1 MRKALKSL
9 DQLMSLD
16 TAYSQVFSEET
27 QKVFSTYSSLEADE
41 KLALLY
47 YVYEKM
53 GESITPAAPAAADP
67 ELAPLL
73 LGNFFKLSGENQL
86 AVMREIVNGEDTEYS
101 QAYGSLTANNQLLV
115 WYAWAQDMGKTVID
129 MPSNYRTAKAMSDSV
144 SQIEGLE
151 FQDQISVLRE
161 IASQMGHTN
170 VQAIPSQAE
179 TGKTPSL

>member
-1 MRKALKSL
+1 
-9 DQLMSLD
+9 MSLN
-16 TAYSQVFSEET
+16 TANTANSQVFSAET
-27 QKVFSTYSSLEADE
+27 QKVFSNYSSLGADD

-73 LGNFFKLSGENQL
+73 LENFFKLSGDDQL
-86 AVMREIVNGEDTEYS
+86 AVMREVVNGEDTEYS

-115 WYAWAQDMGKTVID
+115 WYAWAQGMGKTVID
-129 MPSNYRTAKAMSDSV
+129 MPGNYKPAKAVSDSL

-161 IASQMGHTN
+161 IASKMGHSN
-170 VQAIPSQAE
+170 VQAIPTQAE
-179 TGKTPSL
+179 TGKTSSL